1 MGTFVEHIEAST
13 GLSITSGPLSRP
25 TLIDLKLFLRE
36 GIKDVIN
43 NVLKFSPGSAEM
55 FAIESDRKQNSDN
68 FKVDSGIILEIM
80 RERVA
85 NEWRPCRQV
94 PVSKQYLVTDVNSF
108 DYASDYNPVYIRDN
122 NNTIKVFPAMD
133 STTLGFKVR
142 YIDFSRY
149 DSDDFNLDANTDL
162 ETPGIKGFP
171 SLFIPHLVAYG
182 SIKALTEY
190 QYYILNTKEDIEL
203 ASGYLS
209 TLKELKDS
217 YDGMFLTKD
226 IMLSAR
232 QQQQQQQQRQQPKR
246 ARRKS

>member
-1 MGTFVEHIEAST
+1 
-13 GLSITSGPLSRP
+13 
-25 TLIDLKLFLRE
+25 
-36 GIKDVIN
+36 
-43 NVLKFSPGSAEM
+43 
-55 FAIESDRKQNSDN
+55 
-68 FKVDSGIILEIM
+68 
-80 RERVA
+80 
-85 NEWRPCRQV
+85 
-94 PVSKQYLVTDVNSF
+94 
-108 DYASDYNPVYIRDN
+108 
-122 NNTIKVFPAMD
+122 MD

-149 DSDDFNLDANTDL
+149 DSDDFNLDATTDL

-190 QYYILNTKEDIEL
+190 HYYILNTKEDIEL

-217 YDGMFLTKD
+217 YEGMFLTKD